1 MNHKD
6 TEGAEKNP
14 LPDVLIIGGGPAG
27 IASAYALQQAG
38 ISYRLIDSAHE
49 IASTWN
55 SLYPSLRLNTT
66 RFFSHMTGKKF
77 PLWYGLYPTGKQ
89 YHRYLVDY
97 AREQGIQP
105 EFGVQVKRVSPEGDL
120 WRVETNLGVDCYPA
134 VISATGR
141 YNNPIWPAI
150 EGMDDFTGQMLHAHD
165 FTNAADFAGK
175 RVMVVGNGPSG
186 VDISIDVG
194 KVSPPSYIAI
204 RSGIVLRPRY
214 PLGLS
219 THVWVMLSEWLPEKW
234 GQWLVEK
241 VSNLRYRHQTRYGL
255 KLPGDKD
262 PGSAI
267 PYRGPELIHAIRD
280 GTVLP
285 VDAPIRFSG
294 KTAFLADGT
303 QLEIDAVIMATGY
316 QPVLSTY
323 LDIDYDTD
331 DQGWPLRDME
341 SHPNGRE
348 VLGYP
353 GLYLVGV
360 FYKGKGAMYNFNVE
374 ARIAAKQIKARLQGM
389 KHLSSKRPN
398 PH

>member
-1 MNHKD
+1 MNHRA
-6 TEGAEKNP
+6 TSHQTRAN
-14 LPDVLIIGGGPAG
+14 VLIIGAGPAG
-27 IASAYALQQAG
+27 IASAYALRQAG
-38 ISYRLIDSAHE
+38 ISYRLIDRAGE
-49 IASTWN
+49 VASTWN

-89 YHRYLVDY
+89 YHRYLVEY

-105 EFGVQVKRVSPEGDL
+105 EFGVQVNRVAPEGDL

-141 YNNPIWPAI
+141 FGNPIWPEI
-150 EGMDDFTGQMLHAHD
+150 DGMDDFTGQMLHAHE

-194 KVSPPSYIAI
+194 KVSPPSSIAI

-219 THVWVMLSEWLPEKW
+219 THVWMMIGELLPEKW
-234 GQWLVEK
+234 GHWLVEK
-241 VSNLRYRHQTRYGL
+241 VSNLRYTHQTRYGL

-262 PGSAI
+262 SGSAI

-280 GTVLP
+280 GYVIP
-285 VDAPIRFSG
+285 VDAPIRFSD
-294 KTAFLADGT
+294 KTAFLADGS

-323 LDIDYDTD
+323 LDMDYDTD
-331 DQGWPLRDME
+331 DQGWPLRDLE
-341 SHPNGRE
+341 AHPNGRE
-348 VLGYP
+348 VLGHP

-374 ARIAAKQIKARLQGM
+374 ARIAAKQIQARLQAM
-389 KHLSSKRPN
+389 KQRSTR
-398 PH
+398 